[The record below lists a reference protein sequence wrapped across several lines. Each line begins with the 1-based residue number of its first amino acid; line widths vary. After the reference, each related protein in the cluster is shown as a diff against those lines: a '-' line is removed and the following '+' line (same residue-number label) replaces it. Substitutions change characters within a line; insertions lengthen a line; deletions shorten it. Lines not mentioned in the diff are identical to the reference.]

1 MTRVFDAHCDTLLR
15 LLEKDESLENSSGM
29 VSAPM
34 MREYKSYIQVFAAWV
49 DGENPLMQA
58 IMLRDKF
65 MTETKNSSLRIIDS
79 RDALEDIR
87 SNGGYGAILSLENG
101 SALCGNIEMA
111 DILYRLGFRL
121 ITLTWNG
128 SNELGFGAVD
138 SLGDG
143 LTPFGKEVIK
153 RMNALGMAIDVS
165 HLSEKGF
172 CDVAE
177 CSEMPFVASHS
188 NAKAICNHPRNLT
201 DEQIKEIISR
211 NGVIGINL
219 YDSFLSDDG
228 EADIGHVIR
237 HIEHIMSLGGANSIG
252 IGTDFDGI
260 SKSAKGLENVSCLN
274 RLANELSALGYR
286 KEQIDKIMYS
296 NFERFFMECL
306 N

>member
-1 MTRVFDAHCDTLLR
+1 MTRIFDAHCDTMCR
-15 LLEKDESLENSSGM
+15 LLEKGQSLENASGM

-79 RDALEDIR
+79 KDALEDIR
-87 SNGGYGAILSLENG
+87 NNSGYGAILSLENG
-101 SALCGNIEMA
+101 SALHRNIEMV
-111 DILYRLGFRL
+111 DVLYRLGFRL

-138 SLGDG
+138 SLGGG
-143 LTPFGKEVIK
+143 LTPFGKEVVK
-153 RMNALGMAIDVS
+153 RMNSLGMIIDVS

-172 CDVAE
+172 WDVAE
-177 CSEMPFVASHS
+177 CSVMPFVASHS

-211 NGVIGINL
+211 RGVIGINL

-228 EADIGHVIR
+228 SSDINKVIE
-237 HIEHIMSLGGANSIG
+237 HIEHIMSLGGENSIG

-260 SKSAKGLENVSCLN
+260 SKSAKGLENVSCLKK
-274 RLANELSALGYR
+274 LSDELSAHGYSE
-286 KEQIDKIMYS
+286 EQIDKIMYS
-296 NFERFFMECL
+296 NFERLFMECM
-306 N
+306 